1 MFEVVQ
7 RVKEVNWQ
15 RQRSALGRSFSG
27 SSPYAAELA
36 GHPELAGQG
45 VEKAI
50 PGVYEPDEVI
60 PAEIPLESGENNPLP
75 VAIAFLLAA
84 LLGGGWLWKKKPGF
98 IRKLWSRR

>member
-36 GHPELAGQG
+36 GHPELALDYI
-45 VEKAI
+45 VAPPRMALYMEYSTR
-50 PGVYEPDEVI
+50 VYAVY
-60 PAEIPLESGENNPLP
+60 LKC
-75 VAIAFLLAA
+75 IAPE
-84 LLGGGWLWKKKPGF
+84 GIISYSITCG
-98 IRKLWSRR
+98 